1 MYFFCSRILRQDNF
15 GILLTGS
22 FSPHRYAL
30 NTMNINI
37 FEASGADSLI
47 ERINK
52 LTPDAKPL
60 WGKMNVAQ
68 MLAHSSRP
76 FETVYDPAYA
86 QKYPRPNAVARF
98 FIRLLVK
105 NTVVGPKPY
114 KKNLRTAPEFL
125 IKDDRDFNTEK
136 ERLITFINQAQA
148 EGASAFEGR
157 EAHAFGPLTA
167 AEWNM
172 LFSKHTDHHL
182 QQFGV

>member
-1 MYFFCSRILRQDNF
+1 M
-15 GILLTGS
+15 
-22 FSPHRYAL
+22 
-30 NTMNINI
+30 MNINI
-37 FEASGADSLI
+37 FEKAGAESLI
-47 ERINK
+47 ARIES
-52 LTPDAKPL
+52 LTPETKPL

-76 FETVYDPAYA
+76 FESVFDPAYA
-86 QKYPRPNAVARF
+86 TKFPRPNAVARF

-114 KKNLRTAPEFL
+114 KKNLRTAPEF
-125 IKDDRDFNTEK
+125 IIADDRDFSTEK
-136 ERLITFINQAQA
+136 QRLIDFINQTQA

-167 AEWNM
+167 SEWNM
-172 LFSKHTDHHL
+172 LFCKHTDHHL